1 MTALVQLDD
10 RQPGGLREYPEAPGH
25 VVGPVRRAVVL
36 AEDQVVVSPGRA
48 RLHPLAELGPCPG
61 LVTVGAIVVSLLTT
75 KGDRARD
82 DRKRQ
87 EDRDESAR
95 QVKAL
100 QRESEDRAARQVIV
114 DMVTEAPQNQS
125 PGWTGLNRK
134 VTISAPADYVVK
146 QLVMQMA
153 GMAGTGMSIRPAGPQ
168 IENGAI
174 SHGQKIWSFWAEAH
188 EQLNDPAPIISF
200 VDNQDNLYFQ
210 YKGRTQR
217 FPAGTEFI
225 AAVTE
230 IQNWL
235 NMGPEADDSAG

>member
-1 MTALVQLDD
+1 VTYFWGVSATAWVALTAIGTLA
-10 RQPGGLREYPEAPGH
+10 L
-25 VVGPVRRAVVL
+25 AV
-36 AEDQVVVSPGRA
+36 
-48 RLHPLAELGPCPG
+48 
-61 LVTVGAIVVSLLTT
+61 VTVGAIGVSLHTT
-75 KGDRARD
+75 KTDRERD
-82 DRKRQ
+82 DKKRRN
-87 EDRDESAR
+87 DRDEAAR
-95 QVKAL
+95 QVRAL
-100 QRESEDRAARQVIV
+100 KRESEDHAARQVTV
-114 DMVTEAPQNQS
+114 EMVTEAPQNQS

-153 GMAGTGMSIRPAGPQ
+153 GMAGTGMSIGPAGPP

-174 SHGQKIWSFWAEAH
+174 SHGRKVWSFWAEAH
-188 EQLNDPAPIISF
+188 EKLTDPAPIIGF

-225 AAVTE
+225 AALTE

-235 NMGPEADDSAG
+235 SMGPKSDAPAS